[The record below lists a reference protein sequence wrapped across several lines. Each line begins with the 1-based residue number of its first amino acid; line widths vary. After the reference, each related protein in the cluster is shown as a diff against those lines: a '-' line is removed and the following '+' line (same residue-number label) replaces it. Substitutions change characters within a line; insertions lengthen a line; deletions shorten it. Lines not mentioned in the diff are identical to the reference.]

1 MSLCDFRDYLR
12 KGEVSF
18 NIFINDLLFWCVVGY
33 VTHSTLLMII
43 HYHKVTM
50 ILTFYQTSL
59 LDAVSS
65 IALTCFD
72 DNCMHVNAGRFQV
85 TILPQDPN
93 IASTIKING
102 VLFSSTD
109 IVKLL
114 VLKIDKL
121 AFDQHMYNLC

>member
-1 MSLCDFRDYLR
+1 
-12 KGEVSF
+12 
-18 NIFINDLLFWCVVGY
+18 
-33 VTHSTLLMII
+33 
-43 HYHKVTM
+43 
-50 ILTFYQTSL
+50 
-59 LDAVSS
+59 
-65 IALTCFD
+65 
-72 DNCMHVNAGRFQV
+72 MHVNAGRFQV
-85 TILPQDPN
+85 TILSQDPN